1 MSANEYN
8 LVEPFQTE
16 NGELDGID
24 AELAFAL
31 GVEFALFRE
40 RLNGGRHFTDFILA
54 PNAARLSDMAQR
66 HGRFAECHP
75 VDHQWSKIIVGGHF
89 V

>member
-1 MSANEYN
+1 MSSEFN

-31 GVEFALFRE
+31 GVEWALFRE
-40 RLNGGRHFTDFILA
+40 RLKSGRPFTDFILP
-54 PNAARLSDMAQR
+54 PNAARLGDMAQR
-66 HGRFAECHP
+66 HGRFAECHR
-75 VDHQWSKIIVGGHF
+75 VDDYWSKIVVGGYL